1 MAKQFSYRVK
11 NEEGK
16 TLDGVL
22 EASSLDHASK
32 LLRGRGYLIIKVE
45 EEKESEI
52 KEIMRRFERVKVD
65 DVVNFTRQLST
76 MVSAGLPLTE
86 SLSILR
92 VQSPPAMSRVVSK
105 VLEEVEGGKTLA
117 IAMEES
123 GDGVFDD
130 IYIALVKAGEAA
142 GVLDEVLKR
151 LAETMEKQRDFR
163 SKTKGAM
170 VYPMIIIIG
179 MVIVAVIMMIFVVPR
194 MTEMYKDFG
203 AELPLPT
210 QILIGASDFAVKFWY
225 LLLLIFGAIGYVFLK
240 WSRTDVG
247 SVMIEET
254 LMKMPVVGELRLKMV
269 MTEFARTMSLLIS
282 AGISI
287 LDALRITSA
296 AVGSKIIGAKMMMAA
311 SKVEK
316 GQSLGL
322 VLAELGEFPPIVPQ
336 MIAVGEQT
344 GKMDEILDKLADYFE
359 GESEQ
364 AVKNLTTAIE
374 PMIMAVMGVGVGFLV
389 MAVIMPIY
397 NLTSEKACVAFVF
410 RDW

>member
-32 LLRGRGYLIIKVE
+32 LLRGRGYLIIRVE

-117 IAMEES
+117 IAMEEA

-170 VYPMIIIIG
+170 VYPMIIII
-179 MVIVAVIMMIFVVPR
+179 V
-194 MTEMYKDFG
+194 
-203 AELPLPT
+203 
-210 QILIGASDFAVKFWY
+210 
-225 LLLLIFGAIGYVFLK
+225 
-240 WSRTDVG
+240 
-247 SVMIEET
+247 
-254 LMKMPVVGELRLKMV
+254 
-269 MTEFARTMSLLIS
+269 
-282 AGISI
+282 
-287 LDALRITSA
+287 
-296 AVGSKIIGAKMMMAA
+296 
-311 SKVEK
+311 
-316 GQSLGL
+316 
-322 VLAELGEFPPIVPQ
+322 
-336 MIAVGEQT
+336 
-344 GKMDEILDKLADYFE
+344 
-359 GESEQ
+359 
-364 AVKNLTTAIE
+364 
-374 PMIMAVMGVGVGFLV
+374 
-389 MAVIMPIY
+389 
-397 NLTSEKACVAFVF
+397 
-410 RDW
+410 

>member
-32 LLRGRGYLIIKVE
+32 LLRGRGYLIIKIE

-117 IAMEES
+117 IAMEEA

-179 MVIVAVIMMIFVVPR
+179 MVIVSVIMMIFVVPR

-210 QILIGASDFAVKFWY
+210 RILIGASDFAVKFWY
-225 LLLLIFGAIGYVFLK
+225 LLFLIFGAIGYVFLK

-389 MAVIMPIY
+389 FAVIMPIY
-397 NLTSEKACVAFVF
+397 NLTSQF
-410 RDW
+410 

>member
-32 LLRGRGYLIIKVE
+32 LLRGRGYLIIKIE

-117 IAMEES
+117 IAMEEA

-179 MVIVAVIMMIFVVPR
+179 MVIVSVIMMIFVVPR

-210 QILIGASDFAVKFWY
+210 RILIGASDFTVKFWY
-225 LLLLIFGAIGYVFLK
+225 LLFLIFGAIGYVFLK
-240 WSRTDVG
+240 WSKTEVG
-247 SVMIEET
+247 SVMIEEA

-389 MAVIMPIY
+389 FAVIMPIY
-397 NLTSEKACVAFVF
+397 NLTSQF
-410 RDW
+410 

>member
-117 IAMEES
+117 IAMEEA

-240 WSRTDVG
+240 WSKTEVG

-397 NLTSEKACVAFVF
+397 NLTSQF
-410 RDW
+410 

>member
-117 IAMEES
+117 IAMEEA

-397 NLTSEKACVAFVF
+397 NLTSQF
-410 RDW
+410 